1 MMFEE
6 EPASKIHIRTQQMG
20 RKWITTIEGLDSDLD
35 FKRISRAMKKD
46 LHCSV
51 TVTATK
57 DDQEIIQLQGDQRE
71 ALKEWLVKSEV
82 LTEKEAK
89 ERLVIHGA

>member
-1 MMFEE
+1 
-6 EPASKIHIRTQQMG
+6 
-20 RKWITTIEGLDSDLD
+20 
-35 FKRISRAMKKD
+35 MKKE

-57 DDQEIIQLQGDQRE
+57 DDQEIIQLQGDHRE